1 MIRDKCSVCGT
12 KTAFFKSVFA
22 SKSFPF
28 SCGNCGEKQFRRHSV
43 SKSLAYFGASIGLF
57 ALLFLFMAKGLQI
70 TTISLL
76 FFLCLLFFVYV
87 SELVTFDLSVYGD
100 QEKNRVA
107 IQSKRNIWIAIVVI
121 FLGVVFYVFDL

>member
-1 MIRDKCSVCGT
+1 MIRNKCSVCGA

-22 SKSFPF
+22 SRNFPLT
-28 SCGNCGEKQFRRHSV
+28 CGNCDEKQFRRHDV

-57 ALLFLFMAKGLQI
+57 TLLFLFMAKGLQI
-70 TTISLL
+70 ATNSL
-76 FFLCLLFFVYV
+76 FGFLCLLFLVYV
-87 SELVTFDLSVYGD
+87 SELFVFDLSAYGS